1 MIPLLAIK
9 SFTALISESNLTV
22 NAFEPGFGAGL
33 VLGLVDETGVGAS
46 SFEQAAAKHET
57 HTAAKPPDTECK
69 NFDRF
74 IEFYFVKP
82 IKSKF
87 VLQNKILF
95 IKFELLIEMLRLQNQ
110 ND

>member
-1 MIPLLAIK
+1 MFPAAIRIKMIPLLEIK

-22 NAFEPGFGAGL
+22 YAFEPGFGAGF
-33 VLGLVDETGVGAS
+33 VIGDVDETGEGAS

-74 IEFYFVKP
+74 IEFYFDKP

-87 VLQNKILF
+87 V
-95 IKFELLIEMLRLQNQ
+95 
-110 ND
+110 